1 MDFQQKLSFFR
12 KRKNLSQEALAAELN
27 VSRQAVAKWETG
39 VAMPDVSNL
48 IALSELFGVTLDR
61 LLKEEENGCSTALAA
76 LEPVG
81 TEALRAFLREAKQN
95 TYAADGAK
103 SAPSRLCS
111 HDLSYEK
118 GAFFYLD
125 TYLGGE
131 RFAGEE
137 AVWENGAPVWAMNY
151 VGRVLDERFSG
162 GFLCEALLLVSQEL
176 PSRGP
181 ALHKNGDFTY
191 TCRTEGDF
199 TWFEGQEE
207 IFLGETKVFECR
219 FHGGSIT

>member
-27 VSRQAVAKWETG
+27 VSRQAVAKWEAG

-76 LEPVG
+76 AEPVG

-95 TYAADGAK
+95 TYAADGVK
-103 SAPSRLCS
+103 SASSRPCS
-111 HDLSYEK
+111 HDLFYEK
-118 GAFFYLD
+118 GAFSYLD

-137 AVWENGAPVWAMNY
+137 AVWENGAPVWALNY

-162 GFLCEALLLVSQEL
+162 SFLCEALLLVSQEL

-199 TWFEGQEE
+199 SWFEGQEE

-219 FHGGSIT
+219 FHGGSIS